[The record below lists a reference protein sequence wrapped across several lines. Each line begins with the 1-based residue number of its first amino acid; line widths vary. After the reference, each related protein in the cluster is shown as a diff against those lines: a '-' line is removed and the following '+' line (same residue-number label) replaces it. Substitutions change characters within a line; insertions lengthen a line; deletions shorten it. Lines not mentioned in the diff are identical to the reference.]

1 MHRLGKPLHIWL
13 LPSIPMFI
21 AFFGKSRTVCEACCG
36 WKSLHCAGGI
46 GQKNQLAPCHAS
58 GRNQHTSLGRRR
70 PRNLSSRRLANPD
83 TMPIPP
89 WRMLGLTTSQSSR
102 SYLRQN
108 TYARATNFTLGLTG
122 RCDCSVPLLATPAL
136 CSFTNPERLTE
147 CLPYVRDPRRCRNM
161 TMRPP

>member
-1 MHRLGKPLHIWL
+1 MPCDRAESAYLFG
-13 LPSIPMFI
+13 PSK
-21 AFFGKSRTVCEACCG
+21 AQ
-36 WKSLHCAGGI
+36 KSLLQAACP
-46 GQKNQLAPCHAS
+46 Q
-58 GRNQHTSLGRRR
+58 
-70 PRNLSSRRLANPD
+70 D

-147 CLPYVRDPRRCRNM
+147 YLPYVLDPRRGRKM
-161 TMRPP
+161 TILPP